1 MQSSI
6 AFLTLL
12 FALIA
17 IHSDAFA
24 PPLQSTTSLKTSTA
38 IYGKRERAV
47 NKVKKMFGVEAET
60 KSKVKLSD
68 GKAKGL
74 ARKYQNIDC
83 LEEKSYEVL
92 KDLKMVGS
100 H

>member
-1 MQSSI
+1 
-6 AFLTLL
+6 
-12 FALIA
+12 
-17 IHSDAFA
+17 
-24 PPLQSTTSLKTSTA
+24 
-38 IYGKRERAV
+38 
-47 NKVKKMFGVEAET
+47 MFGVEAET